1 MKKVTIP
8 FIRMDGARLETMAV
22 VEFSLDN
29 KKDPQTELRK
39 AATAWVRETDSGK
52 TVWEYSGGDMNI
64 GDIASHDESGFAK
77 YVELH
82 GIKDF
87 RIVYVGDTSDALPY
101 DTVLADAE
109 GEE

>member
-8 FIRMDGARLETMAV
+8 FIRMDGTRLSTLAV

-39 AATAWVRETDSGK
+39 ATTAWTRKTKSGK
-52 TVWEYSGGDMNI
+52 AAWEYSGGDLNI
-64 GDIASHDESGFAK
+64 GDIASHDDSGFAK

-82 GIKDF
+82 GIKNF

-101 DTVLADAE
+101 DLVLADAE
-109 GEE
+109 EE